1 MTPYYDDGSCVIYH
15 ADCREALPQLKADV
29 VITDPPYGVGHKYQE
44 GAGYTDTVEEWE
56 SLVLPAFELMRESA
70 PLVLITTGFRH
81 MWKFPQPT
89 WALCWAKPG
98 STRKSGLRGF
108 SEWEPVLVYGKRQIY
123 NDFKLLPDC
132 VSHSKATG
140 SHPCPK
146 PLKLLT
152 WLVEQAS
159 DPGAAVLDPFMGSGT
174 TLVAAKQLNRPAVGI
189 ELNEAYCEIAAKRLG
204 QEVLDLRFPAGY

>member
-1 MTPYYDDGSCVIYH
+1 MKPYHQEAGVTIYH
-15 ADCREALPQLKADV
+15 GDCRELLPELTADV
-29 VITDPPYGVGHKYQE
+29 VITDPPYGVGHKYE
-44 GAGYTDTVEEWE
+44 DSAGYTDTAEEWE
-56 SLVLPAFELMRESA
+56 NLVLPAFDLMRKAA

-98 STRKSGLRGF
+98 STRKSGLAGF

-132 VSHSKATG
+132 NNHSNGATG

-146 PLKLLT
+146 PIKLLT
-152 WLVEQAS
+152 WLVQQAS
-159 DPGAAVLDPFMGSGT
+159 DPGATVLDPFMGSGT
-174 TLVAAKQLNRPAVGI
+174 TLVAAKQLNRRSVGI
-189 ELNEAYCEIAAKRLG
+189 ELNERYCEIAAKRLG
-204 QEVLDLRFPAGY
+204 QEVLNLWAS